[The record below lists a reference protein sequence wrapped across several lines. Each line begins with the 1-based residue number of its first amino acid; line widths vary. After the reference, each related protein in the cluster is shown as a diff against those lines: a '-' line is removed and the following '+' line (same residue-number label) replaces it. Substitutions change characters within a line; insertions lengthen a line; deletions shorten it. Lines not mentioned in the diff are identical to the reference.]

1 MQCQE
6 VFRARGDKLVSVKD
20 STEAQT
26 YLPPSL
32 RPVLAK
38 LGIHHLRDMALHLPM
53 RYEDQTRVVPI
64 NELSAGE
71 SVVVEGIVDHS
82 ETVFRPRRQFVALIR
97 TAADDG
103 GNNLSP
109 RLTLRYFNFYPSIV
123 AALKPGNTVRVYG
136 EIRDGYYGLEMVH
149 PIFKKSDLIN
159 TNNPEA
165 PLNRALTPVY
175 PSGTGIPQAALRT
188 LATKSLK
195 MRDVLAEHLPASIL
209 ETQNLMAWDA
219 ALAVLHAPAASESAM
234 ALETRTHPA
243 WRRIKFDELL
253 AQQLALRDAK
263 RLRAAESAPLI
274 APTGLMSSLLLQR
287 LPFKLTHAQ
296 ERAVA
301 EALADLKRD
310 APMTRLLQGDVGSGK
325 TIVAALAALAAVE
338 AGFQVAFMAPT
349 ELLAAQHFNKLSHWL
364 HDLPVKL
371 TWLTGSL
378 TAAEQKV
385 AHKQCASGETSI
397 AIGTHALFQKKV
409 SFARLGLVIVDE
421 QHRFGVEQRL
431 QLRQRGA
438 AVPSLESLNSL
449 PFKGRA
455 REGMVSDPT
464 REENHPPPNLPLKG
478 GGTTQ
483 RAVHTTLAPHTLMM
497 SATPIPRS
505 LAMSYYADLDV
516 SVIDELPGGRQPIT
530 TKLVSENRRAEIAAR
545 IYEIAQTGAQAY
557 WVCPLIEES
566 DKMEIELQNATAL
579 YTDLVTMMPN
589 VRIALLHGRMKAE
602 EKTEIMAN
610 FIANKVQVLVSTT
623 VIEVGVDVPNASWM
637 VIEHAERFG
646 LAQLHQLRGRIGRGA
661 AASTCILLFA
671 DKLSDTAKQRLKVI
685 YENIDGFVIA
695 REDLRIRGPGELLGP
710 RQSGLPSL
718 RYANIEEDIDL
729 VEAVRDLAPK
739 LEHDTNFN
747 KLAFLNRWIK
757 NRVEFAKA

>member
-1 MQCQE
+1 MRCE
-6 VFRARGDKLVSVKD
+6 EAFPARDDKLVSVKD
-20 STEAQT
+20 YTEAQT

-32 RPVLAK
+32 RPALAK

-97 TAADDG
+97 TVADDG

-175 PSGTGIPQAALRT
+175 PSSAGVPQAALRT

-195 MRDVLAEHLPASIL
+195 MRDVVAEQLPASIL
-209 ETQNLMAWDA
+209 ETQKLMAWDA
-219 ALAVLHAPAASESAM
+219 TLAVLHAPDASESAIE
-234 ALETRTHPA
+234 LETRTHPA

-253 AQQLALRDAK
+253 AQQLALRDSK

-274 APTGLMSSLLLQR
+274 APTGLISSHLLQR

-296 ERAVA
+296 ERAVS
-301 EALADLKRD
+301 ETLADLKRD

-338 AGFQVAFMAPT
+338 AGYQVAFMAPT

-378 TAAEQKV
+378 TATEQKT
-385 AHKQCASGETSI
+385 AHKQCASGETNI

-409 SFARLGLVIVDE
+409 SFARLGFVVVDE

-438 AVPSLESLNSL
+438 N
-449 PFKGRA
+449 
-455 REGMVSDPT
+455 
-464 REENHPPPNLPLKG
+464 PPPQRGEGLGGREFAFQTDMDRHVIPSPQPSHPG
-478 GGTTQ
+478 GGGQ
-483 RAVHTTLAPHTLMM
+483 SLAPHTLMM

-530 TKLVSENRRAEIAAR
+530 TKLVSENRRAEIATR

-579 YTDLVTMMPN
+579 YSDLVTIMPN
-589 VRIALLHGRMKAE
+589 VRVALLHGRMKAE
-602 EKTEIMAN
+602 EKADIMAS

-739 LEHDTNFN
+739 LERDTNFN

>member
-1 MQCQE
+1 M
-6 VFRARGDKLVSVKD
+6 
-20 STEAQT
+20 
-26 YLPPSL
+26 
-32 RPVLAK
+32 RPALAK
-38 LGIHHLRDMALHLPM
+38 LGIQHLRDVTLHLPM

-64 NELSAGE
+64 GELLVGE
-71 SVVVEGIVDHS
+71 SVVVEGVVDHS
-82 ETVFRPRRQFVALIR
+82 ETLQRPRRQFVALLR
-97 TAADDG
+97 SSTDDG
-103 GNNLSP
+103 VNHLSP
-109 RLTLRYFNFYPSIV
+109 RLSLRYFNFYPSTV
-123 AALKPGNTVRVYG
+123 SALKPGNTVRVYG
-136 EIRDGYYGLEMVH
+136 EIREGYYGLEMVH
-149 PIFKKSDLIN
+149 PIFKKAN
-159 TNNPEA
+159 EPQA
-165 PLNRALTPVY
+165 PSNKALTPVY
-175 PSGTGIPQAALRT
+175 PSSAGVPQAALRT
-188 LATKSLK
+188 LATKALK
-195 MRDVLAEHLPASIL
+195 LRDVTAELVPPSIL
-209 ETQNLMAWDA
+209 QAQRLTAWDT
-219 ALAVLHAPAASESAM
+219 ALGVLHSPAATESAI
-234 ALETRTHPA
+234 ALEGRTHPA
-243 WRRIKFDELL
+243 WRRVKFDELL
-253 AQQLALRDAK
+253 AQQLSLRDAK
-263 RLRAAESAPLI
+263 LLRAAETAPSI
-274 APTGLMSSLLLQR
+274 APTGSLSALLLQR
-287 LPFKLTHAQ
+287 LPFQLTAAQ
-296 ERAVA
+296 NRAVA
-301 EALADLKRD
+301 EALSDMNRG

-325 TIVAALAALAAVE
+325 TIVAALAALATVE
-338 AGFQVAFMAPT
+338 AGYQVAFMAPT

-378 TAAEQKV
+378 TAAEQKA
-385 AHKQCASGETSI
+385 AHESCAKGETHI

-409 SFARLGLVIVDE
+409 SFARLGLVVVDE

-431 QLRQRGA
+431 QLRQRGT
-438 AVPSLESLNSL
+438 S
-449 PFKGRA
+449 
-455 REGMVSDPT
+455 
-464 REENHPPPNLPLKG
+464 PPPPGGEGLGERELALQTNSDKSGTPSPQPSPPG
-478 GGTTQ
+478 GGSSS
-483 RAVHTTLAPHTLMM
+483 LAPHTLMM

-516 SVIDELPGGRQPIT
+516 SIIDELPGGRQPIT
-530 TKLVSENRRAEIAAR
+530 TKLVSENRRAEIAGR

-589 VRIALLHGRMKAE
+589 VRVALLHGRMKAE
-602 EKTEIMAN
+602 EKAEIMAN

-739 LEHDTNFN
+739 LEHDPNFN

>member
-1 MQCQE
+1 MRCEE
-6 VFRARGDKLVSVKD
+6 VFHARDDKLVSVKD

-32 RPVLAK
+32 RPALAK
-38 LGIHHLRDMALHLPM
+38 LGIQHLRDVALHLPM
-53 RYEDQTRVVPI
+53 RYEDQTRIVPI
-64 NELSAGE
+64 NELTAGE

-109 RLTLRYFNFYPSIV
+109 RLTLRYFNFYPNIV
-123 AALKPGNTVRVYG
+123 AALKPGNTVRVCG
-136 EIRDGYYGLEMVH
+136 EIRDGFYGLEMVH
-149 PIFKKSDLIN
+149 PIFKKADVIN
-159 TNNPEA
+159 ANAPEA
-165 PLNRALTPVY
+165 PLNQALTPVY
-175 PSGTGIPQAALRT
+175 PSSAGVPQAALRT

-195 MRDVLAEHLPASIL
+195 MRDVTAELLPLSIL
-209 ETQNLMAWDA
+209 EAHRLLSWDA
-219 ALAVLHAPAASESAM
+219 ALSVLHTPAASESAI

-263 RLRAAESAPLI
+263 RLRASESAPLI
-274 APTGLMSSLLLQR
+274 VPTGSLSSQLLQR
-287 LPFKLTHAQ
+287 LPFKLTQAQ
-296 ERAVA
+296 ERAVT
-301 EALADLKRD
+301 ETLADLNRE

-338 AGFQVAFMAPT
+338 AGYQVAFMAPT

-364 HDLPVKL
+364 RDLPVKL

-378 TAAEQKV
+378 TAAEQKT
-385 AHKQCASGETSI
+385 AHAQCASGETNI

-409 SFARLGLVIVDE
+409 SFVKLGLVVVDE

-431 QLRQRGA
+431 QLRQRGLK
-438 AVPSLESLNSL
+438 PPPLQ
-449 PFKGRA
+449 G
-455 REGMVSDPT
+455 EGGGGDGYPLSEV
-464 REENHPPPNLPLKG
+464 REENHPAPSLPLEG
-478 GGTTQ
+478 GGSQ
-483 RAVHTTLAPHTLMM
+483 SLAPHTLMM

-545 IYEIAQTGAQAY
+545 IYEVAQTGAQAY

-589 VRIALLHGRMKAE
+589 VRVALLHGRMKAE
-602 EKTEIMAN
+602 EKAEIMAH

-671 DKLSDTAKQRLKVI
+671 AKLSDTAKQRLKVI

-729 VEAVRDLAPK
+729 VEAVRDLAPQ
-739 LEHDTNFN
+739 LEHDGDFN